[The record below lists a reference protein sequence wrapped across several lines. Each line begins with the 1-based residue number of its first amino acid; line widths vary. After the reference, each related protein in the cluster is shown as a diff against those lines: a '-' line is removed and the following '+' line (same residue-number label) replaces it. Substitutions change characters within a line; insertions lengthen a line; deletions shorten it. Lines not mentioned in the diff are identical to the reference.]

1 VKKIMR
7 EDTAIVLDFL
17 PNGYVSSFRKE
28 AIVQALG
35 PKYLSLLELVARDN
49 VKININEEVYIGPE
63 KREKI
68 KFIKGRLDYQKL
80 TATARNELKINLEKI
95 ASDKEDFF
103 VNFFNKAG
111 AITVRQHSLELLPG
125 IGKKHMKEIL
135 KQREQKPFESFKDI
149 TDRINLMPD
158 PKRLVVDRIIEEM
171 SGGEKYYL
179 FVKPINKNNT
189 RNRRY

>member
-1 VKKIMR
+1 MR
-7 EDTAIVLDFL
+7 EDTAIVLDFM

-35 PKYLSLLELVARDN
+35 PKYLSLLELVARDD
-49 VKININEEVYIGPE
+49 VKININEEIYIGPE

-95 ASDKEDFF
+95 VNDKEDFF

-171 SGGEKYYL
+171 SGGEKHYL
-179 FVKPINKNNT
+179 FVRPINKDNR